1 MKKFKDVI
9 HGTITIYDEDIYDLI
24 LTKPFQRL
32 KQLKQQ
38 GNTFYKL
45 NGAVHNRYDHSLGVY
60 ENMRKLIKSLK
71 SNEAIDITL
80 YEEKVALVSALLHD
94 LGHGPFSHCF
104 ENITGIYHE
113 KWSLKIVEEYVDIK
127 NILQRTPGLIDDVL
141 SIIARTDSKP
151 LIQELL
157 FSQIGVDK
165 LDYHLRDLYYSGINC
180 ESYNLSKLIHGLR
193 TYNDNDLLVIT
204 PEIIQEVEKLVTVK
218 RRLFEEGFCHP
229 DVMGK
234 DVLLKL
240 LFNRANVLF
249 NQNKLGRV
257 SAALLPLFERKMW
270 SINDYLNLTDQTIV
284 NLVEE
289 WKEHEDSLLSNLSKR
304 YLLQDTIGISWIE
317 LNEWQKNTV
326 YTITEVV
333 TQELRYGFYEGGIK
347 VLQSNELTDIEE
359 LSNIVKKYKHEE
371 VKSYLYYLQ

>member
-1 MKKFKDVI
+1 MRKFKDVI
-9 HGTITIYDEDIYDLI
+9 HGTINIFDEDIYGLI

-45 NGAVHNRYDHSLGVY
+45 NGAVHDRYYHSLGVY
-60 ENMRKLIKSLK
+60 ENMRKLIKNLK
-71 SNEAIDITL
+71 SNDAIDITL
-80 YEEKVALVSALLHD
+80 YEEKAALVSALLHD

-113 KWSLKIVEEYVDIK
+113 KWSLKIVEECSDIK

-180 ESYNLSKLIHGLR
+180 ESYNLNKLINGLR
-193 TYNDNDLLVIT
+193 THNDLLVIT
-204 PEIIQEVEKLVTVK
+204 PEIIQEVEKLVTIK
-218 RRLFEEGFCHP
+218 RRLFEEGFGHP

-249 NQNKLGRV
+249 SQNKLVRI
-257 SAALLPLFERKMW
+257 SAPLLPLIEGGMW
-270 SINDYLNLTDQTIV
+270 PINDYLSLTDQTIV
-284 NLVEE
+284 DLVEE
-289 WKEHEDSLLSNLSKR
+289 WKENDDSLLSNLCKK
-304 YLLQDTIGISWIE
+304 YLLQDSIGISWIE
-317 LNEWQKNTV
+317 LNEWRKNTV

-333 TQELRYGFYEGGIK
+333 TQELKYGFYEGGIK
-347 VLQSNELTDIEE
+347 VLQSNELADIEE
-359 LSNIVKKYKHEE
+359 LSNIVRKYKHEE